1 MKVIEPFFIKFVST
15 VKNTMSVIEQIQ
27 EVLEVEEVVVDQN
40 DIILYNDDHNSFDH
54 VINQLVKY
62 CDHEMTQAEQCA
74 YIVHYNGKCQVKR
87 GEFKKLKPICEAL
100 LDQGLT
106 AKIE

>member
-15 VKNTMSVIEQIQ
+15 VKKDMSVLEQIQ
-27 EVLEVEEVVVDQN
+27 DLLEVEEVIVDQN
-40 DIILYNDDHNSFDH
+40 DIILYNDDHNTFEH

-62 CDHEMTQAEQCA
+62 CNHELTQAEQCA

-87 GEFKKLKPICEAL
+87 GDFDKLKPICEAL
-100 LDQGLT
+100 LEHGLT